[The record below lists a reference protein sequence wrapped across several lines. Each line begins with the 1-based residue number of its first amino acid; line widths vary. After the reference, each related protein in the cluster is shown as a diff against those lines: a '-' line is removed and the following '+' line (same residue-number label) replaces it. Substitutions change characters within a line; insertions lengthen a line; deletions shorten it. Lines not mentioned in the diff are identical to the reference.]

1 MEKKTNFTQKEIK
14 PINGMGMLILIT
26 LGILAAIAMIVV
38 GCINLGAVGIAM
50 IIAGGLGTIILPL
63 LYAGL
68 RVVGPNEALVLTL
81 FGNYHGTILK
91 QGFYFVNPFSTYTN
105 PTYTKEIAAAK
116 AEAETQAKNGK
127 FSLGSIKVRV
137 QKVND
142 VMGNPIIIGAV
153 VIWKVVNPTNAVFNV
168 EDYAEF
174 LSIQTDSTI
183 RNIARMYPYDSLNTE
198 DHEHANEK
206 TLRGSSQE
214 IADNMKAELNNKVAF
229 AGLEIEEVRITHL
242 SYAEEIAAA
251 MLRRQQAE
259 AVISAR
265 AKIVDGAVSMVK
277 MAIDKLG
284 EEEVV
289 FLDEER
295 KAAMVSNLM
304 VVLCSDKDTQPIVNS
319 GSIY

>member
-1 MEKKTNFTQKEIK
+1 
-14 PINGMGMLILIT
+14 MGMLILIT

-50 IIAGGLGTIILPL
+50 IIAGGLGTIILPI

-127 FSLGSIKVRV
+127 FSLGSIKVSAKKTVSLKDSTLNNGV

-153 VIWKVVNPTNAVFNV
+153 VIWKVVNPTNAVFRPILPS
-168 EDYAEF
+168 EI
-174 LSIQTDSTI
+174 L
-183 RNIARMYPYDSLNTE
+183 
-198 DHEHANEK
+198 
-206 TLRGSSQE
+206 QE
-214 IADNMKAELNNKVAF
+214 CILTTA
-229 AGLEIEEVRITHL
+229 
-242 SYAEEIAAA
+242 
-251 MLRRQQAE
+251 
-259 AVISAR
+259 
-265 AKIVDGAVSMVK
+265 
-277 MAIDKLG
+277 
-284 EEEVV
+284 
-289 FLDEER
+289 
-295 KAAMVSNLM
+295 
-304 VVLCSDKDTQPIVNS
+304 
-319 GSIY
+319 